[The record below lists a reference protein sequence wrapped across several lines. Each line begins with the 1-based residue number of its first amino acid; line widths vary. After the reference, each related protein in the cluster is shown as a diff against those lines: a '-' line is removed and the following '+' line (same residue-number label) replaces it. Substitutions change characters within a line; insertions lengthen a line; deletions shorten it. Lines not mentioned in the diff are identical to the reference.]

1 MTILQTQSKI
11 SNYAASE
18 QFEGAGDLRGLEN
31 KTVTSLTRT

>member
-1 MTILQTQSKI
+1 MTILQAQSKI

-18 QFEGAGDLRGLEN
+18 QFEGADHLRGLEN